1 MLDRIFQNLGKNKFQ
16 LSDIEKRQQELD
28 EKLYE
33 LANKHKNTKIELGNR
48 FKMQDGEDSE
58 DENKKSLREKRME
71 ALNKRYIEEDIV
83 NE

>member
-1 MLDRIFQNLGKNKFQ
+1 
-16 LSDIEKRQQELD
+16 
-28 EKLYE
+28 
-33 LANKHKNTKIELGNR
+33 
-48 FKMQDGEDSE
+48 MQDGEDSE